1 MPPHC
6 DSLDG
11 PVVTA
16 ARKALDA
23 TDVDLILPFVHAE
36 GEAEIRDAFDQTVKV
51 RAMGD
56 EARGVADRWFF
67 ETAVRVHRAG
77 DGAPFTGLKP
87 AGLDV
92 GPVIP
97 AAERAL
103 ESGSADAL
111 IEVLTASVRDQV
123 TLRHARAMR
132 LETRANDSVEDARAH
147 VEAMLGLQ
155 VWAHSVY
162 KQVMADLTRT
172 PAVRADH
179 GVTPRLCSRR
189 SLRGPGADVGGGR
202 GSALGAGV
210 GGCRHRAIGSR
221 WRQRVR

>member
-23 TDVDLILPFVHAE
+23 SDVDVILPFVHAD
-36 GEAEIRDAFDQTVKV
+36 GAAEIRDAFDRALKV
-51 RAMGD
+51 RALGP
-56 EARGVADRWFF
+56 EAEEIADRWFF
-67 ETAVRVHRAG
+67 ETTVRVHRAG
-77 DGAPFTGLKP
+77 EGAPFTGLKP

-103 ESGSADAL
+103 ESGSPDEL
-111 IEVLTASVRDQV
+111 LDVLCASVREQV
-123 TLRHARAMR
+123 THRHDRAMA
-132 LETRANDSVEDARAH
+132 LKTHAGDSIEDAREY

-162 KQVMADLTRT
+162 KQVMADPHAHLGGH
-172 PAVRADH
+172 DH
-179 GVTPRLCSRR
+179 S
-189 SLRGPGADVGGGR
+189 
-202 GSALGAGV
+202 
-210 GGCRHRAIGSR
+210 
-221 WRQRVR
+221 